1 MSIGILV
8 DVLYNIDMPKKKIVN
23 LGGRPSIYSDE
34 IVEKLASIFRI
45 GGTIE
50 QAVSYAQIDK
60 VTYYNW
66 LEKHPSFSTKME
78 QARTY
83 ADIVAKNIVV
93 DSMIKDKD
101 LNTAKWWLE
110 KREFKQTTQNNTQ
123 VNIGSSPV
131 LVEFLEEK
139 KNEDKPEDNPN
150 SN

>member
-1 MSIGILV
+1 
-8 DVLYNIDMPKKKIVN
+8 MPKKIKKEVN
-23 LGGRPSIYSDE
+23 PVGRPSIYSDE

-66 LEKHPSFSTKME
+66 MEKHPNFSTKME

-93 DSMIKDKD
+93 DSMIRDKD
-101 LNTAKWWLE
+101 LTTAKWWLE
-110 KREFKQTTQNNTQ
+110 KREFKQVQQTNTQ
-123 VNIGSSPV
+123 VNIQAPQPILGELINLKIEDV
-131 LVEFLEEK
+131 QTNNNIEE
-139 KNEDKPEDNPN
+139 NSKPEEEN
-150 SN
+150 

>member
-1 MSIGILV
+1 MARGNTKNKLSNV
-8 DVLYNIDMPKKKIVN
+8 
-23 LGGRPSIYSDE
+23 GRPTLYSDE

-45 GGTIE
+45 GGTVE

-66 LEKHPSFSTKME
+66 MEKHPNFSTKME

-101 LNTAKWWLE
+101 LTTAKWWLE
-110 KREFKQTTQNNTQ
+110 KREFKQVQQNNTQ
-123 VNIGSSPV
+123 VNIQAPQPILGD
-131 LVEFLEEK
+131 LVNLRIEDVSTNNNTQENITTPEE
-139 KNEDKPEDNPN
+139 N
-150 SN
+150 

>member
-1 MSIGILV
+1 MARGNTKNKLSNV
-8 DVLYNIDMPKKKIVN
+8 
-23 LGGRPSIYSDE
+23 GRPTLYSDE

-66 LEKHPSFSTKME
+66 MDKHPNFSTKME

-101 LNTAKWWLE
+101 LTTAKWWLE
-110 KREFKQTTQNNTQ
+110 KREFKQVQQNNTQ
-123 VNIGSSPV
+123 VNIQAPQPILGD
-131 LVEFLEEK
+131 LVNLRIEDVSTNNNTQENITAPEE
-139 KNEDKPEDNPN
+139 N
-150 SN
+150 

>member
-1 MSIGILV
+1 MARGNTKNKLSNV
-8 DVLYNIDMPKKKIVN
+8 
-23 LGGRPSIYSDE
+23 GRPTLYSDE

-45 GGTIE
+45 GGTVE

-66 LEKHPSFSTKME
+66 MEKHPNFSTKME

-101 LNTAKWWLE
+101 LTTAKWWLE
-110 KREFKQTTQNNTQ
+110 KREFKQVQQNNTQ
-123 VNIGSSPV
+123 VNIQAPQPILGD
-131 LVEFLEEK
+131 LVNLRIEDVSTNNNTQENITTAEE
-139 KNEDKPEDNPN
+139 N
-150 SN
+150 

>member
-1 MSIGILV
+1 MARSNTKNKLSNV
-8 DVLYNIDMPKKKIVN
+8 
-23 LGGRPSIYSDE
+23 GRPTLYSDE

-45 GGTIE
+45 GGTVE

-66 LEKHPSFSTKME
+66 MDKHPNFSTKME

-101 LNTAKWWLE
+101 LTTAKWWLE
-110 KREFKQTTQNNTQ
+110 KREFKQVQQNNTQ
-123 VNIGSSPV
+123 VNIQAPQPILGD
-131 LVEFLEEK
+131 LVNLRIEDVSTNNNTQENITTPEE
-139 KNEDKPEDNPN
+139 N
-150 SN
+150 